1 MAADILTNLVTSL
14 GVDFANPITLAINV
28 IVSTIIG
35 GIVLLILV
43 EIVGKKFS
51 EEVHPAN
58 AFLVALIINIINI
71 PIIFGLISSFLS
83 FIPFLPVILPVLI
96 WIILIKVF
104 FREMEITHAILVG
117 VIGWALTMFLVPSLV
132 GIAMGFIPSFG

>member
-14 GVDFANPITLAINV
+14 GVDFTNPITLAINV

-43 EIVGKKFS
+43 EIIGKKFS

-58 AFLVALIINIINI
+58 AFLVVLIINLVNLLGVLGFIVPYI
-71 PIIFGLISSFLS
+71 S

-96 WIILIKVF
+96 WITLIKLF
-104 FREMEITHAILVG
+104 FKEMGITHAILVG
-117 VIGWALTMFLVPSLV
+117 VVGWLLSIFLIPYLV
-132 GIAMGFIPSFG
+132 GMASGFIPSFG